1 MQCDKIVMGG
11 DVMAIMSKIVES
23 WKRVNYINY
32 DNATPFCVIE
42 MGWEQTKPN
51 HTWSPNGRPRY
62 LIHLIKD
69 GKISVT
75 RADGTVAHLTKGD
88 AFINAPDEASIMKS
102 DSQDPCEYYWIAFN
116 GKDARAILEKT
127 TQSLYPRYKESGLFA
142 IKELLDNSIS
152 ETIGTLFALFNV
164 LNSIKDESKGDKD
177 DFVKTAVLYI
187 ESNYHKQFDVGKYA
201 KSIGVSRSHFTTVFT
216 KRIGMSPYN
225 LLMNERIE
233 NAKKYLINS
242 DLTISQIA
250 TKTGFAS
257 IERFSTVFKTKTGMS
272 PKKFRDSVKILT

>member
-1 MQCDKIVMGG
+1 MGG
-11 DVMAIMSKIVES
+11 DVMAIISKIEEGR
-23 WKRVNYINY
+23 KKVNYIGY
-32 DNATPFCVIE
+32 DHSTPFCVLEI
-42 MGWEQTKPN
+42 GWEQTKPN

-75 RADGTVAHLTKGD
+75 RADGTVTHLTKGD

-102 DSQDPCEYYWIAFN
+102 DPCEYYWIAFN
-116 GKDARAILEKT
+116 GKDAKSILEKT
-127 TQSLYPRYKESGLFA
+127 TKSLYPRYKESGLYA
-142 IKELLDNSIS
+142 LKELLDSSIS

-164 LNSIKDESKGDKD
+164 LNSIKSESQDEKD
-177 DFVKTAVLYI
+177 DFVKKAVLYI
-187 ESNYHKQFDVGKYA
+187 ESSYHKHFDVGKYA

-216 KRIGMSPYN
+216 ERVGMSPYS
-225 LLMNERIE
+225 LLTNERIE
-233 NAKKYLINS
+233 NAKKYLQNS

-257 IERFSTVFKTKTGMS
+257 IERFSNVFKAKTGMS
-272 PKKFRDSVKILT
+272 PKKYRDSLLKF